1 MIRIVLLLL
10 ALACSISARAESLL
24 VVGDSISAGYGL
36 DKVDEGWVALLQQK
50 LNSRGIEVVNASIS
64 GDTTAGGVTRLDALL
79 DRVRPGWVL
88 IELGGNDGLR
98 GLTPAQM
105 NANLTAMIEKARA
118 AKARVLLLGM
128 QIPPNYGKR
137 YAEMFQRVYAEVAQ
151 KTGVGLVPFLL
162 EGVGGHDAMM
172 QADGI
177 HPNRAAQPILLE
189 QVMRQL
195 EPMLSAGTYVSPVAS
210 ASATQR

>member
-1 MIRIVLLLL
+1 M
-10 ALACSISARAESLL
+10 L

>member
-1 MIRIVLLLL
+1 M
-10 ALACSISARAESLL
+10 L

-36 DKVDEGWVALLQQK
+36 DKVEEGWVALLQEK
-50 LNSRGIEVVNASIS
+50 LKPRGIEVVNASIS
-64 GDTTAGGVTRLDALL
+64 GDTTAGGLIRLDALL

-105 NANLTAMIEKARA
+105 NANLTAMIDKARA